1 MKRAVLILII
11 LSLVSGLGLGAAALA
26 LESQRDA
33 AYIASA
39 SETGGGVSLEGL
51 RLGARAEFRGRAG
64 CRLVHTLCYNAAS
77 DSSICGFELRYG
89 SEYTDTGS
97 SYWTP
102 FINDWLNAGGS
113 GTYEPDE
120 LPAPC
125 RYILGRSEPGKTHTE
140 TFPLSDC
147 CDSWPFVVD
156 DDLSNVSADMDALLS
171 GELAQPVPGDTLVT
185 ASVTL
190 NAKGEIKQFNCSVT
204 GGSSIW
210 ADCRV
215 LGGFYVLSFADMSS
229 YYEAQR
235 TRVYVLDARWSEE
248 YGAYVPDTSSLRY
261 LTELRELSAS
271 IDTPAGGGLLLEA
284 AEDGYTLIQ
293 LSPEGELMGTLRADY
308 ADAEYH
314 SAWLVA
320 GEDWTLLVQEGLV
333 TAFDYED
340 GRIVYGHDYE
350 LPSVSFARDYDYIY
364 AYDGDRLCALAVG
377 RSIGW
382 YSNEPGYSEA
392 ALLIAADAQGN
403 VLERTLD
410 FPLLRNGYSSFD
422 FELSLG

>member
-1 MKRAVLILII
+1 MKRAVLILLI
-11 LSLVSGLGLGAAALA
+11 LSLVSVLGLAGAGLA
-26 LESQRDA
+26 LDSKRDA

-39 SETGGGVSLEGL
+39 SDTGGGVPLEGL
-51 RLGARAEFRGRAG
+51 TLSAKAEFRGRAG
-64 CRLVHTLCYNAAS
+64 CRLRHTLRYDADS
-77 DSSICGFELRYG
+77 DKSLCAFELGFG
-89 SEYTDTGS
+89 SEYTDFGA

-102 FINDWLNAGGS
+102 FINDWLSSSGS
-113 GTYEPDE
+113 GTFELSD

-125 RYILGRSEPGKTHTE
+125 LYILDRAEPGGTYTE

-147 CDSWPFVVD
+147 CERWPFRVD
-156 DDLSNVSADMDALLS
+156 DDLSEVSKDLGGLLA
-171 GELAQPVPGDTLVT
+171 GELAQPVPEGAMVE

-190 NAKGEIKQFNCSVT
+190 NGKGQVT
-204 GGSSIW
+204 GYECNLISGGGIW
-210 ADCRV
+210 ADCRAFEN
-215 LGGFYVLSFADMSS
+215 FYILSFADMNAD
-229 YYEAQR
+229 YEPQR
-235 TRVYVLDARWSEE
+235 TRVYVLDALWSEE
-248 YGAYVPDTSSLRY
+248 HGAYVPDTSSLRY

-271 IDTPAGGGLLLEA
+271 IDTPDGGALLAEAG
-284 AEDGYTLIQ
+284 EDGYTLIQ
-293 LSPEGELMGTLRADY
+293 LSPEGELMGRLHTGY
-308 ADAEYH
+308 AGAEYRG
-314 SAWLVA
+314 ARLVA

-382 YSNEPGYSEA
+382 YSNKPGYSEA

>member
-147 CDSWPFVVD
+147 CDSWPFIVD
-156 DDLSNVSADMDALLS
+156 DDLSNVSADMNALLS
-171 GELAQPVPGDTLVT
+171 GELAQPVPEDAMVT

-215 LGGFYVLSFADMSS
+215 LGDFYVLSFADMDVD
-229 YYEAQR
+229 YEAAR
-235 TRVYVLDARWSEE
+235 TRAYVLDARWSEE
-248 YGAYVPDTSSLRY
+248 YGAYVPDVSSLRY
-261 LTELRELSAS
+261 LTQLGELSAS

-293 LSPEGELMGTLRADY
+293 LSAEGELMGTLHADY
-308 ADAEYH
+308 TGAEYRG
-314 SAWLVA
+314 ARLVA
-320 GEDWTLLVQEGLV
+320 GGDWTLLVQEGLV
-333 TAFDYED
+333 TAFGYED
-340 GRIVYGHDYE
+340 GRIVHGHDYE

-382 YSNEPGYSEA
+382 YSGEPGYSEET
-392 ALLIAADAQGN
+392 LLIAADTQGN

-410 FPLLRNGYSSFD
+410 FPLLLNSYSSFD

>member
-26 LESQRDA
+26 IGSQRDA

-39 SETGGGVSLEGL
+39 SDAGGGVSLEGL

-64 CRLVHTLCYNAAS
+64 CRLVHSLSYDAAS
-77 DSSICGFELRYG
+77 DRSSCCFELRYG

-97 SYWTP
+97 NYWTP

-125 RYILGRSEPGKTHTE
+125 QYILGRAEPGGTHTE

-147 CDSWPFVVD
+147 CDNWPFRVD
-156 DDLSNVSADMDALLS
+156 EDLRDADAEVDALLA
-171 GELAQPVPGDTLVT
+171 GELAQPVPEDTLVT

-190 NAKGEIKQFNCSVT
+190 NAKGEIKEFNCSVT

-215 LGGFYVLSFADMSS
+215 LGGFYVLSFADMSAD
-229 YYEAQR
+229 YGAQR

-284 AEDGYTLIQ
+284 AEDGYRLIQ
-293 LSPEGELMGTLRADY
+293 LSPEGELMGTLHADY

-314 SAWLVA
+314 SARLVA
-320 GEDWTLLVQEGLV
+320 GGDWTLLVQEGLV

-340 GRIVYGHDYE
+340 GRIVHGHDYE
-350 LPSVSFARDYDYIY
+350 LPSVSFGRNYNYIY
-364 AYDGDRLCALAVG
+364 AYDGDRLCALAVR

-382 YSNEPGYSEA
+382 YSGEPGYSEA

-410 FPLLRNGYSSFD
+410 FPLLRNSYSSFD

>member
-1 MKRAVLILII
+1 MKRAVMILLILA
-11 LSLVSGLGLGAAALA
+11 LVSGLGLGAAALA

-39 SETGGGVSLEGL
+39 SDTGGGVSLEGL

-64 CRLVHTLCYNAAS
+64 CRLVHTLSYDAAS
-77 DSSICGFELRYG
+77 DSSACRFELRHG

-97 SYWTP
+97 NYWTP

-113 GTYEPDE
+113 GTYQPDD
-120 LPAPC
+120 LPQPC
-125 RYILGRSEPGKTHTE
+125 QYILGRAEPGGTHTE

-147 CDSWPFVVD
+147 CDNWPFIVD
-156 DDLSNVSADMDALLS
+156 DDLSNVSADMNALLS
-171 GELAQPVPGDTLVT
+171 GELAQPVPEDAMVT

-190 NAKGEIKQFNCSVT
+190 NAKGEIKEFNCSVT

-215 LGGFYVLSFADMSS
+215 LGDFYVLSFADMDVD
-229 YYEAQR
+229 YEAAR

-248 YGAYVPDTSSLRY
+248 YGAYVPDVSSLRY
-261 LTELRELSAS
+261 LTQLGELSAS
-271 IDTPAGGGLLLEA
+271 IDTPTGGGLLLEA

-293 LSPEGELMGTLRADY
+293 LSPEGELMGTLHADY

-314 SAWLVA
+314 SARLVA
-320 GEDWTLLVQEGLV
+320 GGDWTLLVQEGLV
-333 TAFDYED
+333 TAFGYED
-340 GRIVYGHDYE
+340 GRIVYGHDYA
-350 LPSVSFARDYDYIY
+350 LPSVSFGSDYDYIY

-382 YSNEPGYSEA
+382 YSGEPGYSEDT
-392 ALLIAADAQGN
+392 LLIAADAQGK

-422 FELSLG
+422 FELSFA